1 MATPVE
7 GRRRFAARAENRA
20 YTAGMQ

>member
-1 MATPVE
+1 MATPFE